1 MDAKNMSCLKC
12 NDQRI
17 IWTKD
22 KFGNA
27 KSEYCPKCNKN
38 GNRLQKEIDKQ
49 VNKNGKSDS
58 AE

>member
-1 MDAKNMSCLKC
+1 MSCLKC

-22 KFGNA
+22 KFGNV
-27 KSEYCPKCNKN
+27 KSEYCPNCDKN

-49 VNKNGKSDS
+49 VKKSGRTDS
-58 AE
+58 TEQKR